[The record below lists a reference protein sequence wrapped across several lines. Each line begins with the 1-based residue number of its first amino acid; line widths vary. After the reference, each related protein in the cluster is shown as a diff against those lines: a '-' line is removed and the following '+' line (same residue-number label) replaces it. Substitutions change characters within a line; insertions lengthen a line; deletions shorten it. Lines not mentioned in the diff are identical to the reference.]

1 MSARYTRLFSLPE
14 NQYQEGSPLLLGAG
28 ALLTD
33 TATGKI
39 LAQLKFTNLSPK
51 KVQTVKVKIHAFD
64 AKGAPLPGV
73 DAFTYKNLNA
83 PSGGEFGAQT
93 PIPLPKEETRSFKA
107 EILSVLF
114 ADGSTY
120 TSSTEKIAPA
130 PKGLIQSVLGANEKA
145 KQKKFLT
152 FLLIPLVL
160 GGIYYAIWFFGSS
173 FNFWSLVS
181 VLCIM
186 VSIPMVC
193 AAAICADAN
202 RKRTWTIAVVW
213 LCGQILYG
221 LADVLSSFTFTVET
235 WRFLSNACNLLSY
248 ITGLVILVLWKTNMQ
263 EKKEPLSKG
272 QKLFA
277 AVSLAC
283 LVAYYVLNILSS
295 GINLLTLLTLPAV
308 LLCSLLTSLS
318 KTKNKR
324 ILLCFAA
331 FALLNAGQ
339 RFYSYYLGSYL
350 LNLILAI
357 CCSISLVLFFL
368 QYLEAK
374 KVQA

>member
-1 MSARYTRLFSLPE
+1 MSARYARLFSLPE

-33 TATGKI
+33 TATGKT

-51 KVQTVKVKIHAFD
+51 KVQAVKVKIHAFD

-73 DAFTYKNLNA
+73 EAFAYKNINA
-83 PSGGEFGAQT
+83 PLGGEFGAQT

-120 TSSTEKIAPA
+120 TPSTKKIAPA
-130 PKGLIQSVLGANEKA
+130 PKGLLQSVLEANERA
-145 KQKKFLT
+145 KQKKFLPL
-152 FLLIPLVL
+152 LLIPLVL
-160 GGIYYAIWFFGSS
+160 GGIPSAISNFGPGLIV
-173 FNFWSLVS
+173 FRIVTA
-181 VLCIM
+181 LCIM
-186 VSIPMVC
+186 LSVPMVC

-202 RKRTWTIAVVW
+202 RKRAWTIAVVW
-213 LCGQILYG
+213 LCTGALYALYNFLFSMG
-221 LADVLSSFTFTVET
+221 IYSALS
-235 WRFLSNACNLLSY
+235 LLSY
-248 ITGLVILVLWKTNMQ
+248 IAGLVILVLWKTNMQ

-283 LVAYYVLNILSS
+283 MAAYVLRTLSS
-295 GINLLTLLTLPAV
+295 GINPFTMLESLLTLPAV
-308 LLCSLLTSLS
+308 PLCSLLTSLS
-318 KTKNKR
+318 KMKNKR
-324 ILLCFAA
+324 MLLCFAA
-331 FALLNAGQ
+331 LALLNAG
-339 RFYSYYLGSYL
+339 RYFYLFFMGSYL
-350 LNLILAI
+350 PNLILTI
-357 CCSISLVLFFL
+357 CYSISLVLFLL

-374 KVQA
+374 KAQA

>member
-160 GGIYYAIWFFGSS
+160 GGIYSAMWFFRSS

-181 VLCIM
+181 VLRIM
-186 VSIPMVC
+186 VSVPMVC

-213 LCGQILYG
+213 LCGQILQ
-221 LADVLSSFTFTVET
+221 LAYVSSFTFTVET
-235 WRFLSNACNLLSY
+235 WRFLINACSLLY
-248 ITGLVILVLWKTNMQ
+248 HITGLVILVLWKTNMQ

-295 GINLLTLLTLPAV
+295 GINLVTLLTLPEV

-357 CCSISLVLFFL
+357 CCSISPVLFFL

>member
-160 GGIYYAIWFFGSS
+160 GGIYSAMWFFRSS

-181 VLCIM
+181 VLRIM
-186 VSIPMVC
+186 VSVPMVC

-213 LCGQILYG
+213 LCGQILQ
-221 LADVLSSFTFTVET
+221 LAYESSFTFTVET
-235 WRFLSNACNLLSY
+235 WRFLINACSLLY
-248 ITGLVILVLWKTNMQ
+248 PITGLVILVLWKTNMQ

-295 GINLLTLLTLPAV
+295 GINLFTLLTLPEV